1 MNEVLSDMRSILAIG
16 SLVVLLLAAW
26 GSSLYVAQ
34 DWGYKQGQ
42 ESKEMLLCQDALE
55 RRRDIERVI
64 AQPFGPNDFPLET
77 LVTLANKYSDFP
89 NAKALKKVVERLQV
103 KLVITELDIIQ
114 YCMGS
119 QSDR

>member
-1 MNEVLSDMRSILAIG
+1 MRSILAIG

-64 AQPFGPNDFPLET
+64 AQPFGPNDFPIET
-77 LVTLANKYSDFP
+77 NIPIADRYRDFHK
-89 NAKALKKVVERLQV
+89 KALELVVNGHLE
-103 KLVITELDIIQ
+103 KLASTKRDIAQ
-114 YCMGS
+114 YCMDS
-119 QSDR
+119 ESDR